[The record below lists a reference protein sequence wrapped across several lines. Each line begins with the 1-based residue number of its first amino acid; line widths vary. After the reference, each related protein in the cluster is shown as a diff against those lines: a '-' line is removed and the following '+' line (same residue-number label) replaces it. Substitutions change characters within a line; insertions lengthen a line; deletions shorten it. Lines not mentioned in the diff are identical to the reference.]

1 MTKNITINNEQEL
14 YVIPEGKGYTC
25 LGFDV
30 TIKRIKL
37 LAEELHLPYNN
48 LNRGSIEAYETY
60 LNIVEIARQK
70 FINSGWRST
79 SDLYS
84 PFIGHEGKRVEV
96 TYTWDEKE
104 RFYIGKSTGFI
115 PCHIMI
121 KKSNSTGG
129 CSVLNNSIK
138 SFRFV

>member
-14 YVIPEGKGYTC
+14 YVIPEGKWITC
-25 LGFDV
+25 MGFDV
-30 TIKRIKL
+30 VIQRIKS
-37 LAEELHLPYNN
+37 LAKELHLPYNN

-96 TYTWDEKE
+96 TYTWGEKE
-104 RFYIGKSTGFI
+104 RFYIGKSTGWI
-115 PCHIMI
+115 PCHLMV